1 MRRLRGVVVIAVSLT
16 LLFCF
21 PLFISAQ
28 EQKEEEGVYTIKKG
42 DTLWD
47 ISDRFLKDPFQWPK
61 LWERNPYITNP
72 HWIYPGNPVNL
83 SPEEPKKAAE
93 EKVEVPKEV
102 AKKKEPLPEVKEVKP
117 VESKPPYY
125 SALREGGFIG
135 ELDYRGVGTVVE
147 SATGAAL
154 FATDD
159 LIYVAF
165 KTKQPVL
172 IGDKFTVYNP
182 SQIFIRDPSTGRN
195 IARKYIVSG
204 NIEIVDQYGNYH
216 TAKIKDCFWAVQ
228 RGDIVGPYL
237 KEKMEGR
244 IGSK

>member
-1 MRRLRGVVVIAVSLT
+1 MRRSRAVAVVSVGLA
-16 LLFCF
+16 LLICF
-21 PLFISAQ
+21 PLLISAQ
-28 EQKEEEGVYTIKKG
+28 ERKEEEGVYTVKKG

-47 ISDRFLKDPFQWPK
+47 ISDRFLKDPHQWPK

-93 EKVEVPKEV
+93 EKVGVPKEV
-102 AKKKEPLPEVKEVKP
+102 AKKEEPLPEVKEVKP

-125 SALREGGFIG
+125 SELREAGFIG

-147 SATGAAL
+147 SAIGNGL
-154 FATDD
+154 FSTDQ

-165 KTKQPVL
+165 RTKQPVL

-182 SQIFIRDPSTGRN
+182 SQLFLKDPSTGRK
-195 IARKYIVSG
+195 IGRKYTVSG

-216 TAKIKDCFWAVQ
+216 TAKITNCFWAVQ

-237 KEKMEGR
+237 KEKMEGK
-244 IGSK
+244 IESK